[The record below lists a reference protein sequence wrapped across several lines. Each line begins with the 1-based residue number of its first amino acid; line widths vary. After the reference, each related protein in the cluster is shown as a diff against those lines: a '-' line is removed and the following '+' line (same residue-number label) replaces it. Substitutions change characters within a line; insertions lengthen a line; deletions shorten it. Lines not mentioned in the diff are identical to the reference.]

1 VGWCGM
7 AWLPQLDRHLTEEE
21 KEEINASV
29 LSRAG
34 LPAEYRSLFSRG
46 PHLHEMKL
54 AVSFMVESA
63 TMVCPSTSL
72 HSPPLLR
79 RKESPMRLTI
89 LI

>member
-1 VGWCGM
+1 MRAG
-7 AWLPQLDRHLTEEE
+7 
-21 KEEINASV
+21 
-29 LSRAG
+29 LSLFVPRCPCVQPGGDPG